1 MGVTKTTHQEGS
13 GASPQKGDQV
23 TIEYTGFLKDTS
35 KPDNKGKQFVTL
47 TSSSVSLLYGVSQRA
62 LVWEKPPLTKYLY
75 TNRFD
80 SSVGR
85 GDFVTAIG
93 VGQVIRGWDEGV
105 VQMKVGEKATLDIT
119 SDFGYGARGF
129 TGHIPP
135 NADLIFDVHLK
146 KIN

>member
-13 GASPQKGDQV
+13 GATPNKGDRV
-23 TIEYTGFLKDTS
+23 TIEYTGYLKDTS
-35 KPDNKGKQFVTL
+35 KPDNKGNQ
-47 TSSSVSLLYGVSQRA
+47 
-62 LVWEKPPLTKYLY
+62 
-75 TNRFD
+75 FD

-93 VGQVIRGWDEGV
+93 VGQVIKGWDEGV

-119 SDFGYGARGF
+119 SDYGYGAR
-129 TGHIPP
+129 
-135 NADLIFDVHLK
+135 DVHLK